1 MCALVTGVQTCAL
14 PILVALFREAGHSRI
29 PVFRDSLDEGH
40 GMIHVR
46 YVDAHLAD
54 PERGPDPEIS
64 ALVRPVLFVP
74 ESMGVLDLL
83 ARMRAERTHLAIV
96 VDEYGGT
103 DGIVTIEDL
112 VEEIVGD
119 IEDEHDEAVEGAIKP
134 LGNGLVEAD
143 ARAPLEPEIGR
154 PQV

>member
-1 MCALVTGVQTCAL
+1 
-14 PILVALFREAGHSRI
+14 
-29 PVFRDSLDEGH
+29 
-40 GMIHVR
+40 MIHVR
-46 YVDAHLAD
+46 DVYAHLAD
-54 PERGPDPEIS
+54 PAHGPDPTVES
-64 ALVRPVLFVP
+64 LMRPVIFVP

-119 IEDEHDEAVEGAIKP
+119 IEDEHDEAVAES
-134 LGNGLVEAD
+134 
-143 ARAPLEPEIGR
+143 GR
-154 PQV
+154 ETVGTPVT

>member
-29 PVFRDSLDEGH
+29 PVFRDSLDEVH

-46 YVDAHLAD
+46 DVYAHLAD

-83 ARMRAERTHLAIV
+83 ARMRAEVGRASGRARV
-96 VDEYGGT
+96 CQYG
-103 DGIVTIEDL
+103 
-112 VEEIVGD
+112 
-119 IEDEHDEAVEGAIKP
+119 
-134 LGNGLVEAD
+134 
-143 ARAPLEPEIGR
+143 
-154 PQV
+154 